1 MTGLIGAIIT
11 GVMSFA
17 GVLVTNIFSNRKV
30 VNDIKNE
37 TQKNQAVT
45 ETKIEELTR
54 EVREHNNFARRIP
67 VVEEQIKNIDLRL
80 SKLEGRD

>member
-30 VNDIKNE
+30 VNDIKSE

-45 ETKIEELTR
+45 DTKIE
-54 EVREHNNFARRIP
+54 
-67 VVEEQIKNIDLRL
+67 VERN
-80 SKLEGRD
+80 